1 MEEKKRTKAEY
12 RSSLRSKRLIR
23 EALIT
28 MMREK
33 PFEKIT
39 ITDIVKTADIN
50 RGTFYA
56 HYKDIGEVLS
66 SIKELAIAE
75 LSAAFDGM
83 TPDIILANP
92 RPLFDSL
99 TALLMKDREYYRL
112 IFAVEEFRESVMES
126 RFRIADYLMKSTSV
140 QHLATDS
147 SQRAKLAG
155 SLDFLLSGI
164 IDLYTDVLCEKVPLD
179 LESLPEIMT
188 KLSGSVVKQL
198 TEQSVR

>member
-83 TPDIILANP
+83 TPDIILAIHG
-92 RPLFDSL
+92 RSL
-99 TALLMKDREYYRL
+99 IRL
-112 IFAVEEFRESVMES
+112 R
-126 RFRIADYLMKSTSV
+126 RFL
-140 QHLATDS
+140 
-147 SQRAKLAG
+147 
-155 SLDFLLSGI
+155 
-164 IDLYTDVLCEKVPLD
+164 
-179 LESLPEIMT
+179 
-188 KLSGSVVKQL
+188 
-198 TEQSVR
+198 